1 MKTGCYFKV
10 ISRKSEI
17 LSMSYLCR
25 VKVSNHWIERLYKT
39 IVKIHISATYS
50 LFIKESSMKYVRS
63 DFVILE
69 PLSRLSVET
78 RFLATAPSA
87 LVRAY
92 RRYFLKKIWRRYI
105 LWITINQRTT
115 NSVTNKETAV
125 QSYQKMTILNSKKT
139 LG

>member
-1 MKTGCYFKV
+1 
-10 ISRKSEI
+10 
-17 LSMSYLCR
+17 
-25 VKVSNHWIERLYKT
+25 
-39 IVKIHISATYS
+39 
-50 LFIKESSMKYVRS
+50 MKYVHS

-69 PLSRLSVET
+69 PLSPLYVET

-92 RRYFLKKIWRRYI
+92 SRYFLKNIWRRYI